1 MKICRKVA
9 KSDKIQGMEEVAAGA
24 ATEAEPSAI
33 AHAAAVPARMVTS
46 LRRKTPPAKMN
57 ILRALVLLLPILWA
71 LGLLASYTMGGA
83 IHILLVLAIA
93 LFITDR
99 LVPPKST

>member
-1 MKICRKVA
+1 MKISRNVA
-9 KSDKIQGMEEVAAGA
+9 KNDKVQGTEEVAAGA

-33 AHAAAVPARMVTS
+33 AHAAAVPARMATS
-46 LRRKTPPAKMN
+46 IRRKLPPAKMN

-71 LGLLASYTMGGA
+71 LGLLTSYTMGGA